1 MSLPAYSWCGQ
12 NRIRI
17 SQRAIRGSEGVGIL
31 VKSNLLQG
39 YDASTLDSQMERILW
54 LKLTNK
60 LTSQNLCIYV
70 SYFPSS
76 TSSREGLCRRI
87 SRLPWGSYR
96 NLGTL
101 RICRNFNAKCEN
113 LQDISLLYTDRSLQ
127 STGRGIE
134 LAWQIVH

>member
-12 NRIRI
+12 NRLRI

-31 VKSNLLQG
+31 VKSNLLQD

-76 TSSREGLCRRI
+76 TSSRGGCAEEF
-87 SRLPWGSYR
+87 
-96 NLGTL
+96 LGCLGAHIETL
-101 RICRNFNAKCEN
+101 VHYVFAEILMPDVKN
-113 LQDISLLYTDRSLQ
+113 LQDISLFYTDPSLQ
-127 STGRGIE
+127 RTGHGIE
-134 LAWQIVH
+134 LAWQTVN